1 MWNDLVHGVALGRI
15 FAEHF
20 RYKVFGFGRYDSPVL
35 RIKCDL
41 LPQNIVLRLVWI
53 YAEEGEALSEDRVK
67 HDTQTP
73 NICLLVVISLAND
86 LWRWEGQTATRPKDN
101 LPFENNR
108 GKAEI

>member
-1 MWNDLVHGVALGRI
+1 MWNDLVHGVALERI

-20 RYKVFGFGRYDSPVL
+20 RYKVFGFGRDDSPVL
-35 RIKCDL
+35 WIESDL
-41 LPQNIVLRLVWI
+41 LFQNIVLRLIWI
-53 YAEEGEALSEDRVK
+53 NSEEGEALSEDRVK

-86 LWRWEGQTATRPKDN
+86 LWRWEGQTAARPKDN